1 MSKVWKV
8 FNGWECGTA
17 IFAIVIATTMDEA
30 IEHAREAFKAK
41 STHYGPDYYER
52 LEPERNL
59 SYGCGNGSGNY
70 KHENNNHY
78 DFRSRFMRR
87 IQSGQIF

>member
-52 LEPERNL
+52 LEAEHMGEAVEGFAVVL
-59 SYGCGNGSGNY
+59 
-70 KHENNNHY
+70 
-78 DFRSRFMRR
+78 DD
-87 IQSGQIF
+87 